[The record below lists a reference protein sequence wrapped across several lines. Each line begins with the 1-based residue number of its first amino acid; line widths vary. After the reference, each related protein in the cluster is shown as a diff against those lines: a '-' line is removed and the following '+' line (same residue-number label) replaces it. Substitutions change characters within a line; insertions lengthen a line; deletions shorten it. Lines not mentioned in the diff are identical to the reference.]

1 MSLSAARGALG
12 QALPDFGQSVSI
24 LPHTSPALQKSAQL
38 GTAVEGRE
46 GALAPGSSWLIIR
59 LFHAPTLL
67 AKVSPN
73 L

>member
-1 MSLSAARGALG
+1 MSVSAARGTLG
-12 QALPDFGQSVSI
+12 QALPDFGQSMPI
-24 LPHTSPALQKSAQL
+24 LPHTAPELQKSAQL

-46 GALAPGSSWLIIR
+46 LWLLARLGSSTR

-67 AKVSPN
+67 AKVFPK